1 CLRAWESA
9 AEQIRD
15 FRSTWERRR
24 TDAFRSVDV
33 DEVCVAGTR
42 KGPVRFAQRDA
53 RQELTGVVLVNGAK
67 LHAYDYKNQFEWVID
82 WPAPILARKGWL
94 SVWPEM
100 SSDVTDLPTVLAGQP
115 PPDMRRRYEV
125 SLESED
131 SYYVYLRWRMLP
143 KERQIWGQVALD
155 NKTYTVR

>member
-1 CLRAWESA
+1 SISMLIWPILLGCSTLSFERFVLGELRNTRLESCLRAWESA

-115 PPDMRRRYEV
+115 PPDMRR
-125 SLESED
+125 
-131 SYYVYLRWRMLP
+131 
-143 KERQIWGQVALD
+143 
-155 NKTYTVR
+155 